1 MRTEPAIRVDA
12 ISKRFRLYHE
22 RNESLKVSL
31 LRGRRA
37 RYEEFWALRD
47 VTFDVR
53 AGSTFGLIGEN
64 GSGKSTLLKCIA
76 KILRPDKGRIT
87 SQGKIS
93 ALLELGSGFHPE
105 LSGRENIYLNAA
117 ILGLT
122 KKTVNEKLD
131 DIIEFAGLEQ
141 FIDTPVKHYSSG
153 MYMRLGFSIAI
164 NVEPDILLIDEI
176 LAVGDESFQRKCT
189 ERFSDLREAG
199 KTIVIV
205 THALGTVRTLCDD
218 VVLLDHGRVRAVGSA
233 QDVVEE
239 YLVDVH
245 HDQIPDGVE
254 GFRYG
259 TREASIERVA
269 LLDAQDHAT
278 DTVTTGEPV
287 TIRIHYSSPEPIEQ
301 PVLGLAVF
309 SNEGVQVT
317 GPNSRLDDA
326 VPDKIEGDGY
336 IDYRIDRLLLV
347 PNTYFLS
354 IALVDYSCTHTF
366 DHRHRLL
373 RFDVRPGV
381 PREDAGVV
389 SLGGAWSSPVPEG
402 DG

>member
-1 MRTEPAIRVDA
+1 VNGV
-12 ISKRFRLYHE
+12 SKRFRLYHE

-47 VTFDVR
+47 VSFDVPV
-53 AGSTFGLIGEN
+53 GSTFGLIGEN

-76 KILRPDKGRIT
+76 RILTPDSGTIA
-87 SQGKIS
+87 SHGKIS
-93 ALLELGSGFHPE
+93 ALLELGAGFHPE

-122 KKTVNEKLD
+122 KKKVNEKLD
-131 DIIEFAGLEQ
+131 DIVDFAGLEH

-164 NVEPDILLIDEI
+164 NMEPDILLVDEI

-189 ERFSDLREAG
+189 EKFSELQEAG

-205 THALGTVRTLCDD
+205 THALGTVRTLCDG
-218 VVLLDHGRVRAVGSA
+218 VVLLEHGNVRAVGPA
-233 QDVVEE
+233 NEVVEE

-245 HDQIPDGVE
+245 HDQVPDGVE

-259 TREASIERVA
+259 TREATIERVE
-269 LLDAQDHAT
+269 LLDAYGRPT
-278 DTVTTGEPV
+278 STVAIGDPT

-301 PVLGLAVF
+301 PVFGLAVF
-309 SNEGVQVT
+309 SNEGVHIT
-317 GPNSRLDDA
+317 GPNTRLDDA
-326 VPDKIEGDGY
+326 VADKIEGEGY
-336 IDYRIDRLLLV
+336 VDYQVERLLLV

-366 DHRHRLL
+366 DHRHRLF

-381 PREDAGVV
+381 PGDGLGVV
-389 SLGGAWSSPVPEG
+389 SLGGTWSDPVPEG
-402 DG
+402 DR

>member
-1 MRTEPAIRVDA
+1 MSTDPAIRVDGV
-12 ISKRFRLYHE
+12 SKRFRLYHE
-22 RNESLKVSL
+22 RNESLKVSV

-47 VTFDVR
+47 VSFDV
-53 AGSTFGLIGEN
+53 AVGTTFGLIGEN

-76 KILRPDKGRIT
+76 RILRPDEGTIA

-93 ALLELGSGFHPE
+93 ALLELGAGFHPE

-122 KKTVNEKLD
+122 KKKVNSKLD
-131 DIIEFAGLEQ
+131 DIVEFAGLEQ

-164 NVEPDILLIDEI
+164 NVEPDILLVDEI

-189 ERFSDLREAG
+189 EKFSDLREAG
-199 KTIVIV
+199 KTIIIV

-218 VVLLDHGRVRAVGSA
+218 VALLEHGRVRAMGPAS
-233 QDVVEE
+233 DIVEE

-245 HDQIPDGVE
+245 HDQVADGVD
-254 GFRYG
+254 GYRYG
-259 TREASIERVA
+259 TREATVERA
-269 LLDAQDHAT
+269 EILDGHGRPI
-278 DTVTTGEPV
+278 DTVATGEPA
-287 TIRIHYSSPEPIEQ
+287 TIRIHYSSPEPIER
-301 PVLGLAVF
+301 PVFGLAVF
-309 SNEGVQVT
+309 SNEGVHVT

-326 VPDKIEGDGY
+326 IPDKIEGDGH
-336 IDYRIDRLLLV
+336 IDYQIERLLLV

-381 PREDAGVV
+381 PREDSGVV
-389 SLGGAWSSPVPEG
+389 SLGGSWSDPVPEG
-402 DG
+402 DR

>member
-1 MRTEPAIRVDA
+1 MTAEPAIRVNGV
-12 ISKRFRLYHE
+12 SKRFRLYHE

-37 RYEEFWALRD
+37 RFEEFWALRD
-47 VTFDVR
+47 VTFDVV

-76 KILRPDKGRIT
+76 RILRPDEGRIA
-87 SQGKIS
+87 SNGKIS
-93 ALLELGSGFHPE
+93 ALLELGAGFHPE

-122 KKTVNEKLD
+122 RKRVNDKLD
-131 DIIEFAGLEQ
+131 DIVEFAGLEP

-164 NVEPDILLIDEI
+164 NVEPDILLVDEI

-189 ERFSDLREAG
+189 EKFSDLRETG

-218 VVLLDHGRVRAVGSA
+218 VALLDHGTVRAVGSA
-233 QDVVEE
+233 NDVVEE

-245 HDQIPDGVE
+245 HDQAPDGVD

-259 TREASIERVA
+259 TQEGAIERVEM
-269 LLDAQDHAT
+269 LDAHGRAT
-278 DTVTTGEPV
+278 GTITTGEPA
-287 TIRIHYSSPEPIEQ
+287 TIRIHYSSPEPIER
-301 PVLGLAVF
+301 PVFGLAVF
-309 SNEGVQVT
+309 SNEGVHVT

-326 VPDKIEGDGY
+326 VPDKIEGDGW
-336 IDYRIDRLLLV
+336 IDYRVERLLLV

-366 DHRHRLL
+366 DHRHRLI
-373 RFDVRPGV
+373 RFDVRPGE
-381 PREDAGVV
+381 PGDTAGVV
-389 SLGGAWSSPVPEG
+389 SLGGDWSDPVPEG
-402 DG
+402 DR